1 MNHSHATSE
10 RHGSQYIGIYRTYLS
25 SRTETVTDERG
36 RVRTFQTADAAE
48 CAAWRAMQAV
58 EDRIESLRLD
68 ASQIT
73 RPTKP
78 KSTAGRRAAANE
90 LFKQGVEA

>member
-10 RHGSQYIGIYRTYLS
+10 RHGSQYIGIYWTYLS

-36 RVRTFQTADAAE
+36 RVRTFTTADAAE
-48 CAAWRAMQAV
+48 VAAWRAMQAA

-68 ASQIT
+68 PSQIT

-78 KSTAGRRAAANE
+78 KSTAGRRAAANAV
-90 LFKQGVEA
+90 FKERAEA